1 MSKITNEERIKIY
14 QERKKGVNVYKLSD
28 KYGIRSEG
36 IEYLVK
42 LIDRHG
48 LEVLRGAKNKYY
60 SKKEK
65 ERIIKRVI
73 ENKETINSVAIEE
86 GLLSRGML
94 QNWILKYKENGYNVI
109 ERKRGRPIM
118 GKGRKRSIDKDKI
131 KKLEEEN
138 TYLKAKIEYIK
149 KLTAVVQARKNQ
161 QQKKK

>member
-42 LIDRHG
+42 LIDKHG

-73 ENKETINSVAIEE
+73 ENKETINSVAREE

-94 QNWILKYKENGYNVI
+94 QN
-109 ERKRGRPIM
+109 
-118 GKGRKRSIDKDKI
+118 
-131 KKLEEEN
+131 
-138 TYLKAKIEYIK
+138 
-149 KLTAVVQARKNQ
+149 
-161 QQKKK
+161 